1 MDDVE
6 HMGRAM
12 QLAASVRSATT
23 PNPWVGAVLVSA
35 DGSTVVGEGA
45 TAPPGGA
52 HAEVTALRQAGEAAR
67 GATLYTHARA
77 LFAPWT
83 DAALHRGHHRRRGGP
98 GRHRRRGSG
107 SPGGRARP
115 GRAGGGR
122 HRRDPRR
129 GGGRGIRPAGA
140 LPQAPHDRSALG
152 RPEDGGQPGRPHR
165 RPRRD
170 QPLDHRRGGP
180 ARRPSPAGRVRRRAG
195 RGGHGPSRRPRADRS
210 SGGRRRSTPSPSGW
224 CWAVRP
230 REPGSTRPSSSRGI
244 SARCWTS
251 SAAAGCSRCSSR
263 GAPGW
268 PTISTPPAWS
278 TATCCTW
285 LRSSSGATTPDR
297 SFPVQELAQLT
308 MYGRAGWCRWSAWV
322 TIFEWR

>member
-6 HMGRAM
+6 HMGRAI

-23 PNPWVGAVLVSA
+23 PNPWVGAVLVTA

-67 GATLYTHARA
+67 GATLYTTLEPCSHHGRTPPCIEAIIDAGVVRVVVGVEDPDPQVA
-77 LFAPWT
+77 GRGL
-83 DAALHRGHHRRRGGP
+83 AAL
-98 GRHRRRGSG
+98 
-107 SPGGRARP
+107 GGRPR
-115 GRAGGGR
+115 
-122 HRRDPRR
+122 RRDPGR
-129 GGGRGIRPAGA
+129 GRGRGIRPTGA
-140 LPQAPHDRSALG
+140 LPQAPHDWSALG
-152 RPEDGGQPGRPHR
+152 RPENGGQPGRPHR
-165 RPRRD
+165 GTRRD

-195 RGGHGPSRRPRADRS
+195 RGGNGPSRRPRADRS
-210 SGGRRRSTPSPSGW
+210 SGGRRRARTAPPGGAGP
-224 CWAVRP
+224 CARGRP
-230 REPGSTRPSSSRGI
+230 GPPGPRALGRSRPGLGR
-244 SARCWTS
+244 AR
-251 SAAAGCSRCSSR
+251 AAAGCSRCSWR

-268 PTISTPPAWS
+268 PMISTPPAWS

-297 SFPVQELAQLT
+297 SFPVRELAQLT
-308 MYGRAGWCRWSAWV
+308 TYGRAGWFRWSAWV